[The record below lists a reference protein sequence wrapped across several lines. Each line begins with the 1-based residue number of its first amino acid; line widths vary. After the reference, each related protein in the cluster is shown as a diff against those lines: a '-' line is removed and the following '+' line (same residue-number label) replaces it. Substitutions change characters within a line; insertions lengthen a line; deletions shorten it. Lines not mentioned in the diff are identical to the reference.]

1 MAVQIP
7 DRYQP
12 TGKKL
17 PGGMGEVAVFKDTN
31 LDRDVAIKI
40 LKDVTDI
47 TRVFDEIVALQQI
60 RSIHVVE
67 IYDVLYGS
75 ETGEI
80 AIVEEYLPGTD
91 LFGIRK
97 FANATEYL
105 KTLYQIARGIADIH
119 KYGVIHRDI
128 KPNNIKFGENE
139 IIKIFDFG
147 LSRFVGSS
155 AETTGFKGTVGFA
168 APELYDAGKV
178 SFTTAVD
185 TFSFGALAWHL
196 SEKSFPDSFGK
207 IMPKMPAEL
216 NFMAMKMKIPE
227 ELGELLTRSVEEK
240 PEARPMMAD
249 IRDALGRHL
258 LTGKHRALM
267 VSDDSVYEFAKVG
280 QTIDLEIKRTGKI
293 AIKYDG
299 LRFKAVAVK
308 GDVTV
313 NDIAIEN
320 GHVFEGSS
328 LITIGGKQKEQKRT
342 YITFDVSHPEVVL

>member
-12 TGKKL
+12 KGKNL

-60 RSIHVVE
+60 RSMHVVE
-67 IYDVLYGS
+67 IYDVIYGS
-75 ETGEI
+75 DTGEI
-80 AIVEEYLPGTD
+80 AIVEEYLPGKD

-128 KPNNIKFGENE
+128 KPNNIKFGENN

-155 AETTGFKGTVGFA
+155 AETMGFKGTVGFA
-168 APELYDAGKV
+168 APELYDSGKV
-178 SFTTAVD
+178 QFTTAVD
-185 TFSFGALAWHL
+185 VYAFGALAWHL
-196 SEKSFPDSFGK
+196 SEQRFPDSFGK
-207 IMPKMPAEL
+207 VMPKMPAEL
-216 NFMAMKMKIPE
+216 DFMTMKMKIPE
-227 ELGELLTRSVEEK
+227 EIALLLKQSVDEE
-240 PEARPMMAD
+240 PEMRPLMSEF
-249 IRDALGRHL
+249 RDALGRHL
-258 LTGKHRALM
+258 LAGKHRALM

-280 QTIDLEIKRTGKI
+280 QTIDLEIKRAGQI

-313 NDIAIEN
+313 NDVAVEN

-328 LITIGGKQKEQKRT
+328 LITIGGKKKEQKRT
-342 YITFDVSHPEVVL
+342 YITFDVSHPEVLL